1 MSRLMKSIGLLATAG
16 ALVVGVG
23 CGKNEPCNTDPAQ
36 VDSARSALE
45 SAQSDLASAKS
56 ELANAEARKQS
67 LQQQMNSL
75 EDANE
80 LRERLDIL
88 KKGSGR

>member
-1 MSRLMKSIGLLATAG
+1 MSRFMKSIGLLATAG
-16 ALVVGVG
+16 LLVLGAG
-23 CGKNEPCNTDPAQ
+23 CGKNEPCNTDPGQ
-36 VDSARSALE
+36 VDSARTALE
-45 SAQSDLASAKS
+45 SAQTELASAKS
-56 ELANAEARKQS
+56 ELANSEAKKQD

-75 EDANE
+75 GDADD